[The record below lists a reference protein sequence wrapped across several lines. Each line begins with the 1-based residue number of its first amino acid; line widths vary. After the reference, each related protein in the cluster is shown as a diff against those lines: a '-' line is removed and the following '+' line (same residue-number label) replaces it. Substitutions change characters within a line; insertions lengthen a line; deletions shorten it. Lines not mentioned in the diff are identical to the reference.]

1 VSAASS
7 SLDAAAIDRVL
18 TAIAAVAE
26 PGDTRTLQQRLADA
40 LVDVLLGRISNGC
53 HTRRDGLDDNGFDE
67 DRNADDRIDDDSV
80 HETTRDDAQNNAVD
94 DQPAGCEAIAEG
106 WDADSD
112 QEPTPDH
119 PDTDTPEA
127 NTGIRT
133 FDADIEDPDRGVAAA
148 EACAEAGADDAG
160 SAVADTEPAAP
171 GGAPADADPDADA
184 DLNPDVDAGPDFDGD
199 TDAEADF
206 DDSDLPASAFRPD
219 PAATTAR

>member
-1 VSAASS
+1 MTN
-7 SLDAAAIDRVL
+7 LL
-18 TAIAAVAE
+18 VA
-26 PGDTRTLQQRLADA
+26 
-40 LVDVLLGRISNGC
+40 
-53 HTRRDGLDDNGFDE
+53 RRSRKDG
-67 DRNADDRIDDDSV
+67 
-80 HETTRDDAQNNAVD
+80 T
-94 DQPAGCEAIAEG
+94 
-106 WDADSD
+106 
-112 QEPTPDH
+112 PTPTRNQH
-119 PDTDTPEA
+119 PTIPTLTLRTP
-127 NTGIRT
+127 NTGINT
-133 FDADIEDPDRGVAAA
+133 FDADVEDPDRGVAAA